1 MSVIHSFM
9 LFFIIYEF
17 YCNLNAVFLFKK
29 FLLTI
34 YSLNMSSVLA
44 TDEFVERRAS
54 VTDGGFVLFYD
65 FLDVSSYN
73 RLMF

>member
-1 MSVIHSFM
+1 
-9 LFFIIYEF
+9 
-17 YCNLNAVFLFKK
+17 
-29 FLLTI
+29 
-34 YSLNMSSVLA
+34 MSSVLA